1 MDLTYQPYVSCQNSY
16 PSRNISRALTCIA
29 YGGLNDWRLF
39 PVCNQSLIHIL
50 QAFEWQFATLDYMRM
65 IEAGIGCK
73 EYAVYIE
80 SAIHFLQTVLRQ
92 LQ

>member
-1 MDLTYQPYVSCQNSY
+1 MPKLISLSKHFKGLDLY
-16 PSRNISRALTCIA
+16 RLR
-29 YGGLNDWRLF
+29 GLNDWRLF